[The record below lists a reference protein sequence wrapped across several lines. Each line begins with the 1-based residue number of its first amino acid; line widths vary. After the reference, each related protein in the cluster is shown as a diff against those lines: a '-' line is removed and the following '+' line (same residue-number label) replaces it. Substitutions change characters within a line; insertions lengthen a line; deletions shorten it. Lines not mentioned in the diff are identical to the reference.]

1 MTVIISSSD
10 SEELLDISDR
20 IYVFFEGNV
29 SDVLSGSGKTADRL
43 VAAMMGMNAA
53 GRKEEPQ

>member
-29 SDVLSGSGKTADRL
+29 SDVLSGAGKTADRL

-53 GRKEEPQ
+53 GWKEESQ